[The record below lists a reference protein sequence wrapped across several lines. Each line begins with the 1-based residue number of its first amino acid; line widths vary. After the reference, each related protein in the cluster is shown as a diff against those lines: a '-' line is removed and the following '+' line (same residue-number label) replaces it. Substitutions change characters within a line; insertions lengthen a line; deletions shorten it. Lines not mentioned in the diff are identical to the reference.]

1 MQVRSGGFAIKL
13 RGCVG
18 PNHRATMT
26 STVREIRVCVA
37 VYSETHTSRELADAL
52 RQVPPDISWNG
63 GEEFTLYRTTRTRQS
78 SRWAVVERAGD
89 IQDWRDTVERLIHRL
104 RPAEEAFR
112 TLPADVVVAL
122 EIFLTED
129 NDVFGFGLDRGQIEF
144 MSKIGAALDM
154 SVVVKR
160 PPRPRG
166 TKHGQR
172 SR

>member
-1 MQVRSGGFAIKL
+1 
-13 RGCVG
+13 
-18 PNHRATMT
+18 MT